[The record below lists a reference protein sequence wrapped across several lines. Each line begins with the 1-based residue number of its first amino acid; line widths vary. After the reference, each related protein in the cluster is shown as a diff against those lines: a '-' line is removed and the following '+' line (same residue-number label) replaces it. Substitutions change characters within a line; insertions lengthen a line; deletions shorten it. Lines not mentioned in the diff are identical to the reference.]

1 MKIEL
6 SKIRI
11 DGGTQS
17 RVKLNNEWVGEL
29 TEKLLEGKVQLP
41 PLKAFFDG
49 KHYWLGDG
57 FHRYHANKKA
67 GIKQVECDSI
77 NGTKRDAKIYSWK
90 ANHDHGLPRT
100 NEDRRAIVMEALQD
114 IEYCDKSDREIA
126 EACEVSPMTVGRVR
140 KSMDLEK
147 TAKRVTKSGRVID
160 TTKIG
165 RQPKAVE
172 LEPEPE
178 DDKLKELA
186 TEHKEISEENA
197 KLRDMLAIGA
207 LPDAEEAKV
216 EVAATLADL
225 RRQVSSLEQQL
236 RAVTASRN
244 DFQIKNADLVKQVT
258 YWKRRAEK
266 AENK

>member
-11 DGGTQS
+11 DGDTQS
-17 RVKLNNEWVGEL
+17 RVKLNDEWVGEL

-41 PLKAFFDG
+41 PVKVYFDG

-67 GIKQVECDSI
+67 GIKLVECDST

-100 NEDRRAIVMEALQD
+100 NEDRRAIVMEALKD
-114 IEYCDKSDREIA
+114 IEYCEKSDREIA

-140 KSMDLEK
+140 KSMDLDK
-147 TAKRVTKSGRVID
+147 TAKRITKGGRVID
-160 TTKIG
+160 ITKIG
-165 RQPKAVE
+165 RVKKE
-172 LEPEPE
+172 EPQAIPE

-186 TEHKEISEENA
+186 TEHKVISEENA
-197 KLRDMLAIGA
+197 KLKDMLAVKT
-207 LPDAEEAKV
+207 LPASEDAKI
-216 EVAATLADL
+216 EVAATLEDL
-225 RRQVSSLEQQL
+225 RKQVASLESQL
-236 RAVTASRN
+236 RAVTSSRN
-244 DFQIKNADLVKQVT
+244 DFQNKNAELIKQVT

-266 AENK
+266 ADKQ

>member
-11 DGGTQS
+11 DGNTQS
-17 RVKLNNEWVGEL
+17 RVKLNDEWVGEL

-41 PLKAFFDG
+41 PVKVYFDG

-67 GIKQVECDSI
+67 GIKLVECDST

-100 NEDRRAIVMEALQD
+100 NEDRRAIVMEALKD
-114 IEYCDKSDREIA
+114 IEYCEKSDREIA

-140 KSMDLEK
+140 KSMDLDK
-147 TAKRVTKSGRVID
+147 TAKRITKGGRVID
-160 TTKIG
+160 ITKIG
-165 RQPKAVE
+165 RVKKE
-172 LEPEPE
+172 EPQAIPE

-186 TEHKEISEENA
+186 TEHKVISEENA
-197 KLRDMLAIGA
+197 KLKDMLAVKT
-207 LPDAEEAKV
+207 LPASEDAKI
-216 EVAATLADL
+216 EVAATLEDL
-225 RRQVSSLEQQL
+225 RKQVAGLEAQL
-236 RAVTASRN
+236 RAVTSSRN
-244 DFQIKNADLVKQVT
+244 DFQNKNAELIKQVT

-266 AENK
+266 AEK

>member
-17 RVKLNNEWVGEL
+17 RVKLNDEWVQEL

-100 NEDRRAIVMEALQD
+100 NEDRRAIVMEAIQD

-147 TAKRVTKSGRVID
+147 ATKRMTKAGRVID

-165 RQPKAVE
+165 RVKKE
-172 LEPEPE
+172 EPEAIPE

-186 TEHKEISEENA
+186 TEHKAVSEENA

-207 LPDAEEAKV
+207 LPEAEEAKAQV
-216 EVAATLADL
+216 QTTIEELRKEV
-225 RRQVSSLEQQL
+225 SNLELQL
-236 RAVTASRN
+236 RAVTSSRN
-244 DFQIKNADLVKQVT
+244 DFQNKNAELLKQVT
-258 YWKRRAEK
+258 YWKKRAEK
-266 AENK
+266 AEK

>member
-11 DGGTQS
+11 DGDTQS
-17 RVKLNNEWVGEL
+17 RVKLNDEWVGEL

-41 PLKAFFDG
+41 PVKVYFDG

-67 GIKQVECDSI
+67 GIKLVECDST

-100 NEDRRAIVMEALQD
+100 NEDRRAIVMEALKD
-114 IEYCDKSDREIA
+114 IEYCEKSDREIA

-140 KSMDLEK
+140 KSMDLDK
-147 TAKRVTKSGRVID
+147 TAKRITKGGRVID
-160 TTKIG
+160 ITKIG
-165 RQPKAVE
+165 RVKKE
-172 LEPEPE
+172 EPQAIPE

-186 TEHKEISEENA
+186 TEHKVISEENA
-197 KLRDMLAIGA
+197 KLKDMLAIKT
-207 LPDAEEAKV
+207 LPASEDAKI
-216 EVAATLADL
+216 EVAATLEDL
-225 RRQVSSLEQQL
+225 RKQVAGLEAQL
-236 RAVTASRN
+236 RAVTSSRN
-244 DFQIKNADLVKQVT
+244 DFQNKNAELIKQVT

-266 AENK
+266 AEK

>member
-11 DGGTQS
+11 DGDTQS
-17 RVKLNNEWVGEL
+17 RVKLNDEWVGEL

-41 PLKAFFDG
+41 PVKVYFDG

-67 GIKQVECDSI
+67 GIKLVECDST

-100 NEDRRAIVMEALQD
+100 NEDRRAIVMEAL
-114 IEYCDKSDREIA
+114 I
-126 EACEVSPMTVGRVR
+126 SPMTVGRVR
-140 KSMDLEK
+140 KSMDLDK
-147 TAKRVTKSGRVID
+147 TAKRITKGGRVID
-160 TTKIG
+160 ITKIG
-165 RQPKAVE
+165 RVKKE
-172 LEPEPE
+172 EPQAIPE

-186 TEHKEISEENA
+186 TEHKVISEENA
-197 KLRDMLAIGA
+197 KLKDMLAVKT
-207 LPDAEEAKV
+207 LPASEDAKI
-216 EVAATLADL
+216 EVAATLEDL
-225 RRQVSSLEQQL
+225 RKQVASLESQL
-236 RAVTASRN
+236 RAVTSSRN
-244 DFQIKNADLVKQVT
+244 DFQNKNAELIKQVT

-266 AENK
+266 ADKQ

>member
-17 RVKLNNEWVGEL
+17 RVKLNDEWVQEL

-67 GIKQVECDSI
+67 GIKQVECDST

-100 NEDRRAIVMEALQD
+100 NEDRRAIVMEAIQD

-147 TAKRVTKSGRVID
+147 ATKRMTKAGRVID

-165 RQPKAVE
+165 RVKKE
-172 LEPEPE
+172 EPEAIPE

-186 TEHKEISEENA
+186 TEHKAVSEENA

-207 LPDAEEAKV
+207 LPEAEEAKAQV
-216 EVAATLADL
+216 QTTIEELRKEV
-225 RRQVSSLEQQL
+225 SNLELQL
-236 RAVTASRN
+236 RAVTSSRN
-244 DFQIKNADLVKQVT
+244 DFQNKNAELLKQVT
-258 YWKRRAEK
+258 YWKKRAEK
-266 AENK
+266 ADK

>member
-11 DGGTQS
+11 DGNTQS
-17 RVKLNNEWVGEL
+17 RVKLNDEWVGEL

-41 PLKAFFDG
+41 PVKVYFDG

-67 GIKQVECDSI
+67 GIKLVECDST

-100 NEDRRAIVMEALQD
+100 NEDRRAIVMEALKD
-114 IEYCDKSDREIA
+114 IEYCEKSDREIA

-140 KSMDLEK
+140 KSMDLDK
-147 TAKRVTKSGRVID
+147 TAKRITKGGRVID
-160 TTKIG
+160 ITKIG
-165 RQPKAVE
+165 RVKKE
-172 LEPEPE
+172 EPEAIPE

-186 TEHKEISEENA
+186 TEHKVISEENA
-197 KLRDMLAIGA
+197 KLKDMLAIKT
-207 LPDAEEAKV
+207 LPASEDAKI
-216 EVAATLADL
+216 EVAATLEDL
-225 RRQVSSLEQQL
+225 RKQVAGLEAQL
-236 RAVTASRN
+236 RAVTSSRN
-244 DFQIKNADLVKQVT
+244 DFQNKNAELIKQVT

-266 AENK
+266 AEK

>member
-17 RVKLNNEWVGEL
+17 RVKLNDEWVQEL

-67 GIKQVECDSI
+67 GIKQVECDST

-100 NEDRRAIVMEALQD
+100 NEDRRAIVMEAIQD

-147 TAKRVTKSGRVID
+147 ATKRVTKAGRVID

-165 RQPKAVE
+165 RVKKE
-172 LEPEPE
+172 EPEAIPE

-186 TEHKEISEENA
+186 TEHKAVSEENA

-207 LPDAEEAKV
+207 LPEAEEAKAQV
-216 EVAATLADL
+216 QTTIEELRKEV
-225 RRQVSSLEQQL
+225 SNLELQL
-236 RAVTASRN
+236 RAVTSSRN
-244 DFQIKNADLVKQVT
+244 DFQNKNAELLKQVT
-258 YWKRRAEK
+258 YWKKRAEK
-266 AENK
+266 AEK

>member
-11 DGGTQS
+11 DGDTQS
-17 RVKLNNEWVGEL
+17 RVKLNDEWVGEL

-41 PLKAFFDG
+41 PVKVYFDG
-49 KHYWLGDG
+49 KHYWLADG

-67 GIKQVECDSI
+67 GIKQVECDST

-100 NEDRRAIVMEALQD
+100 NEDRRAIVMEALKD
-114 IEYCDKSDREIA
+114 IEYCERSDREIA

-147 TAKRVTKSGRVID
+147 TTKRITKGGRVID
-160 TTKIG
+160 ITKIG
-165 RQPKAVE
+165 RVKKE
-172 LEPEPE
+172 EPQAIPE

-186 TEHKEISEENA
+186 TEHKVISEENA
-197 KLRDMLAIGA
+197 KLKDMLAVKT
-207 LPDAEEAKV
+207 LPASEDAKI
-216 EVAATLADL
+216 EVAATLEDL
-225 RRQVSSLEQQL
+225 RKQVASLESQL
-236 RAVTASRN
+236 RAVTSSRN
-244 DFQIKNADLVKQVT
+244 DFQNKNAELIKQVT

-266 AENK
+266 ADKQ

>member
-11 DGGTQS
+11 DGDTQS
-17 RVKLNNEWVGEL
+17 RVKLNDEWVGEL

-41 PLKAFFDG
+41 PVKVYFDG

-67 GIKQVECDSI
+67 GIKLVECDST

-100 NEDRRAIVMEALQD
+100 NEDRRAIVMEALKD
-114 IEYCDKSDREIA
+114 IEYCEKSDREIA

-140 KSMDLEK
+140 KSMDLDK
-147 TAKRVTKSGRVID
+147 TTKRITKGGRVID
-160 TTKIG
+160 ITKIG
-165 RQPKAVE
+165 RVKKE
-172 LEPEPE
+172 EPQAIPE

-186 TEHKEISEENA
+186 TEHKVISEENA
-197 KLRDMLAIGA
+197 KLKDMLAVKT
-207 LPDAEEAKV
+207 LPASEDAKI
-216 EVAATLADL
+216 EVAATLEDL
-225 RRQVSSLEQQL
+225 RKQVASLESQL
-236 RAVTASRN
+236 RAVTSSRN
-244 DFQIKNADLVKQVT
+244 DFQNKNAELIKQVT

-266 AENK
+266 ADKQ

>member
-11 DGGTQS
+11 DGDTQS
-17 RVKLNNEWVGEL
+17 RVKLNDEWVGEL

-41 PLKAFFDG
+41 PVKVYFDG

-67 GIKQVECDSI
+67 GIKLVECDST

-100 NEDRRAIVMEALQD
+100 NEDRRAIVMEALKD
-114 IEYCDKSDREIA
+114 IEYCEKSDREIA

-140 KSMDLEK
+140 KSMDLDK
-147 TAKRVTKSGRVID
+147 TTKRITKGGRVID
-160 TTKIG
+160 ITKIG
-165 RQPKAVE
+165 RVKKE
-172 LEPEPE
+172 EPQAIPE
-178 DDKLKELA
+178 GDKLKELA
-186 TEHKEISEENA
+186 TEHKVISEENA
-197 KLRDMLAIGA
+197 KLKDMLAVKT
-207 LPDAEEAKV
+207 LPASEDAKI
-216 EVAATLADL
+216 EVAATLEDL
-225 RRQVSSLEQQL
+225 RKQVASLESQL
-236 RAVTASRN
+236 RAVTSSRN
-244 DFQIKNADLVKQVT
+244 DFQNKNAELIKQVT

-266 AENK
+266 ADKQ

>member
-11 DGGTQS
+11 DGDTQS
-17 RVKLNNEWVGEL
+17 RVKLNDEWVGEL

-41 PLKAFFDG
+41 PVKVYFDG

-67 GIKQVECDSI
+67 GIKLVECDST

-100 NEDRRAIVMEALQD
+100 NEDRRAIVMEALKD
-114 IEYCDKSDREIA
+114 IEYCEKSDREIA

-140 KSMDLEK
+140 KSMDLDK
-147 TAKRVTKSGRVID
+147 TTKRITKGGRVID
-160 TTKIG
+160 ITKIG
-165 RQPKAVE
+165 RVKKE
-172 LEPEPE
+172 EPQAIPE
-178 DDKLKELA
+178 YDKLKELA
-186 TEHKEISEENA
+186 TEHKVISEENA
-197 KLRDMLAIGA
+197 KLKDMLAVKT
-207 LPDAEEAKV
+207 LPASEDAKI
-216 EVAATLADL
+216 EVAATLEDL
-225 RRQVSSLEQQL
+225 RKQVASLESQL
-236 RAVTASRN
+236 RAVTSSRN
-244 DFQIKNADLVKQVT
+244 DFQNKNAELIKQVT

-266 AENK
+266 ADKQ

>member
-17 RVKLNNEWVGEL
+17 RVKLNDEWVQEL

-67 GIKQVECDSI
+67 GIKQVECDST

-147 TAKRVTKSGRVID
+147 ATKRVTKSGRVID

-165 RQPKAVE
+165 RAKKE
-172 LEPEPE
+172 EPEAIPE

-186 TEHKEISEENA
+186 TEHKAVSEENA

-207 LPDAEEAKV
+207 LPEAEEAKAQV
-216 EVAATLADL
+216 QTTIEELRKEV
-225 RRQVSSLEQQL
+225 SNLELQL
-236 RAVTASRN
+236 RAVTSSRN
-244 DFQIKNADLVKQVT
+244 DFQNKNAELLKQVT
-258 YWKRRAEK
+258 YWKKRAEK
-266 AENK
+266 ANK